1 MSSSD
6 EIPGYLNKKIYADID
21 IERTLVK
28 KDEPKKEKTVMDL
41 KLNEIFE
48 NLVNVIADFQKEY
61 SNKVYEIELEY
72 KINEIDGA
80 YNNIKKYIFA
90 FFLYLGD
97 KDNLLYI
104 GILLIIISAL
114 SIKSPLSLQIINS
127 SSTPIVYNSFSN
139 YV

>member
-61 SNKVYEIELEY
+61 SNKVYEIEL
-72 KINEIDGA
+72 
-80 YNNIKKYIFA
+80 
-90 FFLYLGD
+90 
-97 KDNLLYI
+97 
-104 GILLIIISAL
+104 
-114 SIKSPLSLQIINS
+114 
-127 SSTPIVYNSFSN
+127 
-139 YV
+139 

>member
-104 GILLIIISAL
+104 GILLIIISIIWL
-114 SIKSPLSLQIINS
+114 VIIIHIKSP
-127 SSTPIVYNSFSN
+127 TY
-139 YV
+139 

>member
-104 GILLIIISAL
+104 GILLIIIS
-114 SIKSPLSLQIINS
+114 IILYFFNI
-127 SSTPIVYNSFSN
+127 TILNN
-139 YV
+139 DKHADN

>member
-6 EIPGYLNKKIYADID
+6 EIPGYLNNKIYADID

-104 GILLIIISAL
+104 GILLIIIS
-114 SIKSPLSLQIINS
+114 IILYFFNI
-127 SSTPIVYNSFSN
+127 TILNN
-139 YV
+139 DKHADN